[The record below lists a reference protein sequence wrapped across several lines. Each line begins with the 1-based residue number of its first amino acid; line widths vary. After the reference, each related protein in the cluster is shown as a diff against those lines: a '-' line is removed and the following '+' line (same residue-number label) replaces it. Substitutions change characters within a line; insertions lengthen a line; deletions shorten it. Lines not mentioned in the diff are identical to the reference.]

1 MISIYHQ
8 LIGRKES
15 EIGHAQVL
23 SDSLWLNAASIAIRE
38 SRAVNVTRAMLMKI
52 FFRID
57 GPVAAKNKK
66 IFFDTA
72 IYLAMVRL
80 PP

>member
-1 MISIYHQ
+1 VISIYHQ

-23 SDSLWLNAASIAIRE
+23 SDSLWLNAASMAIRE
-38 SRAVNVTRAMLMKI
+38 SRAVNVTRAKLL
-52 FFRID
+52 
-57 GPVAAKNKK
+57 K
-66 IFFDTA
+66 IFFDAA

-80 PP
+80 PAINKKYFLTQRYI

>member
-23 SDSLWLNAASIAIRE
+23 SDSLWLNAASMAIRE
-38 SRAVNVTRAMLMKI
+38 SRAVNVTRAMLL
-52 FFRID
+52 
-57 GPVAAKNKK
+57 
-66 IFFDTA
+66 IFFDAA
-72 IYLAMVRL
+72 IFLAMVRL
-80 PP
+80 LP

>member
-15 EIGHAQVL
+15 EIGHAQVF
-23 SDSLWLNAASIAIRE
+23 SDSLWLNAASMAIRE
-38 SRAVNVTRAMLMKI
+38 SKAVNVTRAKLL
-52 FFRID
+52 
-57 GPVAAKNKK
+57 K
-66 IFFDTA
+66 IFFDAA

>member
-23 SDSLWLNAASIAIRE
+23 LDSLWLNAASMAIRE
-38 SRAVNVTRAMLMKI
+38 SKAVNVTRAKLL
-52 FFRID
+52 
-57 GPVAAKNKK
+57 K
-66 IFFDTA
+66 IFFDAA

-80 PP
+80 PAIDKKYFLTQRYI

>member
-23 SDSLWLNAASIAIRE
+23 SNSLWLNAASMAIRE
-38 SRAVNVTRAMLMKI
+38 SRAVNVTWAMLLKI

-57 GPVAAKNKK
+57 GPVAAKNNF
-66 IFFDTA
+66 FFDTA